1 MGNRREEFPPE
12 LERQLVKAKE
22 WNEGTFIAGERDAE
36 ARHNAEGAAIL
47 EEIVAICEMTWGFAG
62 GRDS

>member
-1 MGNRREEFPPE
+1 MGNVREFPPE

-22 WNEGTFIAGERDAE
+22 WDEEIFVAGDPDAD

-47 EEIVAICEMTWGFAG
+47 EEIVAICEMAWGW